1 MEKGCS
7 PMHLVSE
14 ELDATRNVS
23 YENEILEGDGCVD
36 VDIRVYEGH
45 SQQVL
50 VVLKLPHE
58 YLQAGRQ
65 HYYEAYSKTLATD
78 VLSNIIHE
86 GCFVAKSTQDI
97 HVCKTLSQR
106 SPYIQLTLCPMQA
119 KMSPSTDSRAEIVPF
134 CS

>member
-1 MEKGCS
+1 
-7 PMHLVSE
+7 MHLVSE

-36 VDIRVYEGH
+36 VDVRVYEGH

-65 HYYEAYSKTLATD
+65 HTKLT
-78 VLSNIIHE
+78 
-86 GCFVAKSTQDI
+86 AK
-97 HVCKTLSQR
+97 C
-106 SPYIQLTLCPMQA
+106 
-119 KMSPSTDSRAEIVPF
+119 
-134 CS
+134 

>member
-1 MEKGCS
+1 
-7 PMHLVSE
+7 MHLVSE

-36 VDIRVYEGH
+36 VDVRVYEGH

-65 HYYEAYSKTLATD
+65 HHYETLATD

-86 GCFVAKSTQDI
+86 GCFVTKSTQDI
-97 HVCKTLSQR
+97 HV
-106 SPYIQLTLCPMQA
+106 
-119 KMSPSTDSRAEIVPF
+119 
-134 CS
+134 